1 MEGGC
6 LAESCGSGAGL
17 GTAGGERGLPGLA
30 PPPSPAWPRPP
41 PRGSRTR
48 HSWRAHWLSEVALK
62 IPGQHPDHEAGHR
75 AFAKSFLCNWR

>member
-41 PRGSRTR
+41 PVGSPD
-48 HSWRAHWLSEVALK
+48 SAQLEGAL
-62 IPGQHPDHEAGHR
+62 A
-75 AFAKSFLCNWR
+75 L

>member
-6 LAESCGSGAGL
+6 LAESCGSGARLAQLEG
-17 GTAGGERGLPGLA
+17 RGA
-30 PPPSPAWPRPP
+30 SPAWPRPP
-41 PRGSRTR
+41 PGGSRTR

>member
-30 PPPSPAWPRPP
+30 PPPS
-41 PRGSRTR
+41 RGLPDSAQR
-48 HSWRAHWLSEVALK
+48 EGAL
-62 IPGQHPDHEAGHR
+62 A
-75 AFAKSFLCNWR
+75 L